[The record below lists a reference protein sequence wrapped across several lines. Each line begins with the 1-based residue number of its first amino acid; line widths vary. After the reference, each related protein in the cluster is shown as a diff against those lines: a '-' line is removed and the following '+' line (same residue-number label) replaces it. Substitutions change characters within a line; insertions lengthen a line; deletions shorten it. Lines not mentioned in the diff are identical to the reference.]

1 MSTSIS
7 SSLSRTS
14 HALHSRLQTLLD
26 NKDPPRGRYSLANL
40 PTDVH
45 WNNKLL
51 FDENAM
57 CEVVAIG
64 VLEDT
69 MFTSSRHAEFQ
80 RSWITIHLLRDI
92 DCAGVDRIANLAN
105 PVRSEY
111 PRIPNPDAI
120 SQQF

>member
-1 MSTSIS
+1 
-7 SSLSRTS
+7 
-14 HALHSRLQTLLD
+14 
-26 NKDPPRGRYSLANL
+26 
-40 PTDVH
+40 
-45 WNNKLL
+45 
-51 FDENAM
+51 M